1 MVLGWRSPLGTFS
14 LWDAGGG
21 VLVCSVDPREGR
33 VGVLFSRATRGPC
46 LAAVPPVLR
55 VYFSFVEFIHSAQ
68 FGGAAPRVRHLQIL
82 GKHSEQTGRSQTVW
96 S

>member
-33 VGVLFSRATRGPC
+33 VGVLFSRCYTW
-46 LAAVPPVLR
+46 AVP
-55 VYFSFVEFIHSAQ
+55 
-68 FGGAAPRVRHLQIL
+68 
-82 GKHSEQTGRSQTVW
+82 RSCA
-96 S
+96 SSLARLF